1 MSFSGKIKEELSKD
15 VRGARH
21 CMIAELAAIIC
32 FEAGIVAK
40 GGKLALKMTSENKYV
55 SRKYFTL
62 LRKAFNIETDVSKK
76 KDSKQRETGVNTVI
90 IDSEED
96 VLKVLSAVKIIKDD
110 GSGMDDMSTVNEILI
125 RNTCC
130 KRAFLRGAFL
140 CAGSVGD
147 PNKGYHLEIVCP
159 SLDRAKQIQSVIWDF
174 EIDAKIVARKNNY
187 VVYIKEGAG
196 IVDFLNVIE
205 AHVALMDLENVRIL
219 KEMRNAVNRQVNCET
234 ANINKTIT
242 ASMKQIEDIEYIKD
256 TVGLETLS
264 DNLKEMALIRIENPE
279 ANLNDLGRLLSPPI
293 GKSGV
298 NHRLRKISEIA
309 DNLRNS

>member
-1 MSFSGKIKEELSKD
+1 MSFSGKIKEELSKE

-21 CMIAELAAIIC
+21 CMIAELAVIIC

-40 GGKLALKMTSENKYV
+40 SGKLALKMASENKYV

>member
-1 MSFSGKIKEELSKD
+1 MSFSGKIKEELSKE

-21 CMIAELAAIIC
+21 CMIAEFAAINSFVGSIAASK
-32 FEAGIVAK
+32 AGV
-40 GGKLALKMTSENKYV
+40 ALKMTTENKYV

-62 LRKAFNIETDVSKK
+62 LKKAFNIETDVSKK
-76 KDSKQRETGVNTVI
+76 TSEKNHETGVNTVI
-90 IDSEED
+90 VDSKED
-96 VLKVLSAVKIIKDD
+96 VLKILSAIKIIKDD
-110 GSGMDDMSTVNEILI
+110 GSLDDMTTVNEMLFM
-125 RNTCC
+125 NTCC

-140 CAGSVGD
+140 AAGSVGD
-147 PNKGYHLEIVCP
+147 PNKSYHLEIVCP
-159 SLDRAKQIQSVIWDF
+159 TMERAKQIQGLIWDF
-174 EIDAKIVARKNNY
+174 EIDAKIVARKKAY

-242 ASMKQIEDIEYIKD
+242 ASMKQIEDIEYIRD
-256 TVGLETLS
+256 SVGLETLS
-264 DNLKEMALIRIENPE
+264 DNLKEMAYLRIEHPE

-309 DNLRNS
+309 DNLRES